1 MDDFSIRISNLPFDH
16 MFDNNEYL
24 INACIIQHFQ
34 KVIKEQL
41 SETEALDSQNW
52 EVVDINYGK
61 SDMSYIQ
68 FYNQLNK
75 IRDKFL
81 KNEQKIKTINDF
93 DERNN
98 LKEINENEK
107 LSLKFDEIKQKYFK
121 ESKKEAD
128 INKNK

>member
-81 KNEQKIKTINDF
+81 KNEYKIKTINDF

-107 LSLKFDEIKQKYFK
+107 LSLKFDEIKQ
-121 ESKKEAD
+121 
-128 INKNK
+128 

>member
-81 KNEQKIKTINDF
+81 KNEYKIKTINDF

-121 ESKKEAD
+121 ES
-128 INKNK
+128 

>member
-81 KNEQKIKTINDF
+81 KNEYKIKTINDF

-121 ESKKEAD
+121 ESKKESD